1 MTKFGFV
8 IKTRNGL
15 TVDNLVIHGKDQAD
29 AERKLGQMYLHFEI
43 LERRVIQEK
52 EDTAAKETAAKEAA
66 AFEDIVSLIANQDKP
81 NQSTN

>member
-8 IKTRNGL
+8 IKTRSGL
-15 TVDNLVIHGKDQAD
+15 TVDNLVIHGRDQAD

-43 LERRVIQEK
+43 LERQVIQEENTSAK
-52 EDTAAKETAAKEAA
+52 GTASKETA

-81 NQSTN
+81 TG

>member
-8 IKTRNGL
+8 IRTRSGL
-15 TVDNLVIHGKDQAD
+15 TVDNLVIHGRDQAD

-43 LERRVIQEK
+43 LERQVIQEENTSTK
-52 EDTAAKETAAKEAA
+52 GTAPKETA

-81 NQSTN
+81 TA

>member
-8 IKTRNGL
+8 IKTRSGL
-15 TVDNLVIHGKDQAD
+15 TVDNLVIHGRDQAD

-43 LERRVIQEK
+43 LERRVIQEVENTAAK
-52 EDTAAKETAAKEAA
+52 DMAAKETA

-81 NQSTN
+81 TG

>member
-8 IKTRNGL
+8 IRIRSGL
-15 TVDNLVIHGKDQAD
+15 TVDNLVIHGRDQAD

-43 LERRVIQEK
+43 LECRVIQEIENTAAK
-52 EDTAAKETAAKEAA
+52 DMAAKETA

-81 NQSTN
+81 TG

>member
-8 IKTRNGL
+8 IKTRSGL
-15 TVDNLVIHGKDQAD
+15 TVDNLVIHGRDQAD

-52 EDTAAKETAAKEAA
+52 ENTAAKETAAKESA
-66 AFEDIVSLIANQDKP
+66 AFEDIVSLIANQYKP
-81 NQSTN
+81 H